1 MEECTSSS
9 TQPFPILASSST
21 TSNSKVP
28 IFGLI
33 SFLFTSPAHSQENKM
48 STETRS
54 SKSPSH
60 CLQPQR
66 ERHLHGNQHLELYF
80 INKFTV
86 KLHLPYEGTYLSSK
100 FHKLQLA
107 LNSLHVDK
115 MQAFPIGF
123 SWEWP
128 VWTVEQWLRE
138 CSHVAWFLVLLKSW
152 KTCLL
157 ALSLESWWLLPKC
170 AEQNFP
176 QEVSTDLRTQQNKQ
190 IKQQKNHHHNNTTNH
205 WDTKKCFTPL
215 NNEFRTSGKGEMSF
229 TARNFACAN
238 NKRYG
243 G

>member
-1 MEECTSSS
+1 
-9 TQPFPILASSST
+9 
-21 TSNSKVP
+21 
-28 IFGLI
+28 
-33 SFLFTSPAHSQENKM
+33 
-48 STETRS
+48 
-54 SKSPSH
+54 
-60 CLQPQR
+60 
-66 ERHLHGNQHLELYF
+66 
-80 INKFTV
+80 
-86 KLHLPYEGTYLSSK
+86 
-100 FHKLQLA
+100 
-107 LNSLHVDK
+107 

-128 VWTVEQWLRE
+128 VWTVEQWWRE

-205 WDTKKCFTPL
+205 WDTKKCFTQL
-215 NNEFRTSGKGEMSF
+215 NNEFRTSGKGEMPF

-238 NKRYG
+238 NNRYG
-243 G
+243 GQDFHKSNFIHSFMIPSQVNHYLLQWSVNLGYCLKR

>member
-33 SFLFTSPAHSQENKM
+33 PFLFTSPAHSQENKM

-86 KLHLPYEGTYLSSK
+86 KLLLPYEGTYLSSK

-215 NNEFRTSGKGEMSF
+215 NNEFRTSGKGEMPF